1 MFMGSIACQGPYKV
15 IIITQELHDPNK
27 GFRVIK
33 SPTVGPR
40 TSLGLLHQARGFIG
54 FFKHLNHTRGPLW
67 VKIHHDITCGVARP
81 SLRVPWHH
89 QSMND
94 HRMGH

>member
-27 GFRVIK
+27 GCRVIK

-40 TSLGLLHQARGFIG
+40 TSLGLLHQARGFMVLSNY
-54 FFKHLNHTRGPLW
+54 FRRPP
-67 VKIHHDITCGVARP
+67 GV
-81 SLRVPWHH
+81 
-89 QSMND
+89 MI
-94 HRMGH
+94 

>member
-27 GFRVIK
+27 GCRVIK

-40 TSLGLLHQARGFIG
+40 KSLGLLHQARGFIG
-54 FFKHLNHTRGPLW
+54 FFNHLNHTRGPPR
-67 VKIHHDITCGVARP
+67 VKISSVGMLGLLLGYHDINIA
-81 SLRVPWHH
+81 
-89 QSMND
+89 
-94 HRMGH
+94 